1 MKLKLNE
8 RETMDIYT
16 KRDDRLKA
24 VMDKHG
30 AFWAFSTK
38 QFDEAKVEG
47 VEYMPLNMGLVS
59 PVKNAVQLIKDMV
72 QATKATIEEDLAESG
87 KKKIIHRELAN
98 HEAGYTGSID
108 ATFEALAGYGITEA
122 EVQAE
127 FPEYMGSYAKYNY

>member
-1 MKLKLNE
+1 VGAV
-8 RETMDIYT
+8 DIYT
-16 KRDDRLKA
+16 ERDNRLRA

-47 VEYMPLNMGLVS
+47 VRYTPLPMGLIA
-59 PVKNAVQLIKDMV
+59 PTENVKQLLKDM
-72 QATKATIEEDLAESG
+72 QKAASQTIEKDLAEHG

-98 HEAGYTGSID
+98 HEASYTGSID
-108 ATFEALAGYGITEA
+108 ATYEALAGYGITEA

-127 FPEYMGSYAKYNY
+127 FPEYLGRVAEYNS